1 MFFPFHRAGY
11 RMGHGAS
18 LVLPVTL
25 FLRFFHGEPGRRNPL
40 ACRGL
45 MKCPANGTNK
55 KR

>member
-1 MFFPFHRAGY
+1 
-11 RMGHGAS
+11 MGHADGAF

-25 FLRFFHGEPGRRNPL
+25 FRRFFHGEPGRRNPL

-45 MKCPANGTNK
+45 TKRPANGTNK